1 MEHLPPSPAREFQI
15 GQLSKQWNDLKK
27 KIRQIRK
34 WNEKRRQKKSI
45 SRR

>member
-15 GQLSKQWNDLKK
+15 GQLSKQRNDLK